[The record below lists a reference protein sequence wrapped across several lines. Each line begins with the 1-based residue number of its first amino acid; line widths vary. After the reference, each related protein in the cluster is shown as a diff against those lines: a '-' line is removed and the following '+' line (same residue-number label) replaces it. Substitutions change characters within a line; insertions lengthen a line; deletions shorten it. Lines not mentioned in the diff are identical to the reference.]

1 LQHSERPTPCGQ
13 SASLLLCVCCV
24 GGRTD
29 DSSSASRDE
38 GPHAV
43 HNQGKRLHRCAT
55 PTRLLP
61 LPDPLRLVLVASV
74 THDRLPG
81 CTAVRCA
88 SAGSPHRDGC
98 PTAIAPDPCAG
109 RRVWRSDPP
118 LGSRRWVIV
127 RVSSRRSVRTCGV
140 GWVDLCKGGEGPWE
154 GVQHRDDDV
163 MMTMCIEAFTARV
176 LPGLRAQGGALA
188 AGAIPLVSHVS
199 CCGGWMRADA

>member
-13 SASLLLCVCCV
+13 SASLLCVCCA

-29 DSSSASRDE
+29 DSSSPSRDE
-38 GPHAV
+38 GPTLSTTRAKGCTGAQH
-43 HNQGKRLHRCAT
+43 L
-55 PTRLLP
+55 TRLLP

-109 RRVWRSDPP
+109 RRVWRNDPP

-127 RVSSRRSVRTCGV
+127 RVSSRRSCGV